1 MEYGPWSEQDLH
13 DQFGDLDFSFANV
26 NQNWVSVVIRRN
38 GFTAAEGD
46 FFDDQAWDVTV
57 EQFRLLAR
65 VARSPQYQCVG
76 ILFDNEQY
84 FEGVWNYPDDV
95 AHADQYSLEEYQAK
109 SRQRGREIFQA
120 IQSEWPEAKML
131 FTHGP
136 YRSAPEDRPFE
147 VSMNQVGSH
156 DNYELDAPFFYAMAI
171 EADDQQVIDGGE
183 VYQLRTENQ
192 FQINHS
198 WRSTDIAQS
207 VVVPEELRAPGV
219 YADRVGVTH
228 GLYNLTWPNEDFP
241 MSPTIMRSTLR
252 NALRSSSQPVWIF
265 IESDE
270 TWLLPGGFP
279 DQWRTNIENGFNDAF
294 ALNEVNVFRGVVVS
308 GGLEEVRSSD
318 DNYLLINPGFTL
330 NASEAPAWIEFF
342 GTVADDASVFAIESS
357 AGTPNLL
364 YTVEAG
370 IGTTINTTK
379 LERELS
385 N

>member
-1 MEYGPWSEQDLH
+1 
-13 DQFGDLDFSFANV
+13 
-26 NQNWVSVVIRRN
+26 
-38 GFTAAEGD
+38 
-46 FFDDQAWDVTV
+46 
-57 EQFRLLAR
+57 
-65 VARSPQYQCVG
+65 
-76 ILFDNEQY
+76 
-84 FEGVWNYPDDV
+84 
-95 AHADQYSLEEYQAK
+95 
-109 SRQRGREIFQA
+109 
-120 IQSEWPEAKML
+120 ML

-364 YTVEAG
+364 YTVEAWNWNNNQYDEV
-370 IGTTINTTK
+370 GTRVEQLNSDQVASFDLTAEHVGSGNAVRTRVGWRTTGFTINFPWVV
-379 LERELS
+379 RIDHAS
-385 N
+385 WAN